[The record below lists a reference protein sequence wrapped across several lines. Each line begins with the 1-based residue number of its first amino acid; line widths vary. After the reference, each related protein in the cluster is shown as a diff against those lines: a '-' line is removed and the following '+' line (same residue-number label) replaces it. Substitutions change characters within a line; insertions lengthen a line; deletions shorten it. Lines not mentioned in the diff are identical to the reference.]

1 MLQNERRH
9 LKEKPEH
16 CNEEQLCAPQL
27 EKAMQQGRPSTAK
40 TKSINQKI
48 VSEESSWA
56 DMELCHSGQIPSWS
70 FSGMRE
76 SGGYSEGSFLPEL
89 SSLCQRKSETDTG
102 LRVEDKSYSA

>member
-16 CNEEQLCAPQL
+16 CDEEQLCAPQL
-27 EKAMQQGRPSTAK
+27 EKALQQGRPSTAK

-102 LRVEDKSYSA
+102 LSVEDKFYSA